1 MRSLLERAR
10 PQRERQDVRIDAV
23 LTRMADAMR
32 ARLAT
37 SGVTLNLRVERPLAS
52 VAADEAQLELALLN
66 LVSNA
71 LDAMPHGGML
81 TLAARNADG
90 RVRIDVRDTGTGI
103 DATVL
108 PHLFEPWVTTKPV
121 GRGTGLGLSI
131 TRDLI
136 TSLGG
141 TIALSTSAGQGTAFT
156 IELPAAASAA
166 HVP

>member
-1 MRSLLERAR
+1 MG
-10 PQRERQDVRIDAV
+10 
-23 LTRMADAMR
+23 DAMR
-32 ARLAT
+32 ARLAS
-37 SGVTLNLRVERPLAS
+37 SGVTLNLKVEPRLAS

-71 LDAMPHGGML
+71 LDAMPHGGVL
-81 TLAARNADG
+81 TLAAGNANG

-103 DATVL
+103 DAAVL
-108 PHLFEPWVTTKPV
+108 PRLFEPWVTTKPA

-141 TIALSTSAGQGTAFT
+141 TIALSTSSGHGTTFT
-156 IELPAAASAA
+156 IELPAAESAA

>member
-1 MRSLLERAR
+1 M
-10 PQRERQDVRIDAV
+10 
-23 LTRMADAMR
+23 
-32 ARLAT
+32 
-37 SGVTLNLRVERPLAS
+37 
-52 VAADEAQLELALLN
+52 
-66 LVSNA
+66 SNA

-90 RVRIDVRDTGTGI
+90 RVRVDVRDTGTGI

-141 TIALSTSAGQGTAFT
+141 TIALSTSSGQGTTFT